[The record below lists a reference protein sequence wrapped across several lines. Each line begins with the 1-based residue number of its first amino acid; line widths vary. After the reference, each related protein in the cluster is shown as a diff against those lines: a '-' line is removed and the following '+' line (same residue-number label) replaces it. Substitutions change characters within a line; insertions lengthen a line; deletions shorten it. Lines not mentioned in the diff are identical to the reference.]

1 MNKYSGGNFD
11 DFLKEEGIFEE
22 VVESTRKRLLASRIE
37 DRINAVN
44 RRGATFAEKANADLV
59 QLNHYL
65 FDIENT
71 VITSELLDDLAVE
84 ATGLTTDAVHL
95 NGCLFDLEELLDRYF
110 SEKVAA

>member
-22 VVESTRKRLLASRIE
+22 VVECTRKRLLASQIE

-44 RRGATFAEKANADLV
+44 RRGTTFAEKINADFA

-65 FDIENT
+65 FDLDNT
-71 VITSELLDDLAVE
+71 IITSELLDELALE
-84 ATGLTTDAVHL
+84 ATELTVDPVHL
-95 NGCLFDLEELLDRYF
+95 NGSLFDLEELLDRYF

>member
-22 VVESTRKRLLASRIE
+22 VVESTRKRLLASQIE

-44 RRGATFAEKANADLV
+44 RRVATFAEKINADLV
-59 QLNHYL
+59 QLNPYL

-71 VITSELLDDLAVE
+71 VITSELLDNLALE
-84 ATGLTTDAVHL
+84 ARELTIDPVHL
-95 NGCLFDLEELLDRYF
+95 NGSLFDLGELLDRYF
-110 SEKVAA
+110 SERVAA

>member
-22 VVESTRKRLLASRIE
+22 VVESTRKRLLASQIE
-37 DRINAVN
+37 DRINTVN
-44 RRGATFAEKANADLV
+44 RRGSTFAEKINADFV

-65 FDIENT
+65 FDLDNT
-71 VITSELLDDLAVE
+71 VITSELLDDFVRE
-84 ATGLTTDAVHL
+84 ATELTIDPVHL
-95 NGCLFDLEELLDRYF
+95 NGSLFDLEELLDRYF